1 VTLNQNEGSIK
12 VTLTI
17 QEMNMKRSQAEV
29 LLDTKDVIKS
39 MPRQQAVNFVRSI
52 VEQLNDKHGDSFN
65 ERDGFEFA
73 TLYFP

>member
-1 VTLNQNEGSIK
+1 
-12 VTLTI
+12 
-17 QEMNMKRSQAEV
+17 MNMKRSQAEV

-39 MPRQQAVNFVRSI
+39 MPRKHAVNFVRNI
-52 VEQLNDKHGDSFN
+52 VEQLNDEHGDSFN

>member
-1 VTLNQNEGSIK
+1 
-12 VTLTI
+12 
-17 QEMNMKRSQAEV
+17 MKRSQADV
-29 LLDTKDVIKS
+29 LLDTKDVINS
-39 MPRQQAVNFVRSI
+39 MPRQHAVNFVRSI